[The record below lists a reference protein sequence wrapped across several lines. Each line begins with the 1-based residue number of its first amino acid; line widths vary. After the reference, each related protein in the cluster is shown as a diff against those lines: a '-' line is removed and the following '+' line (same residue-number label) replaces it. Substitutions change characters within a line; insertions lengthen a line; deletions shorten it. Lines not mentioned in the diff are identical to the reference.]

1 MSHRVPPTRLV
12 VVTLE
17 NDRKT
22 IMKAHLNAFQTDP
35 QAMQALLTLSEYV
48 HKSGLDHT
56 LLELVKIRAS
66 QINGCA
72 FCLHMHTRD
81 ARKAGETEDRLN
93 LLSAWRES
101 SYYTDRER
109 AALGWTEALT
119 VLDGKPVAD
128 AEYDSMA
135 AHFSPQ
141 EQVQLSLAICVI
153 NSWNRIN
160 VGFRTPHPVK

>member
-1 MSHRVPPTRLV
+1 
-12 VVTLE
+12 
-17 NDRKT
+17 
-22 IMKAHLNAFQTDP
+22 MKAHLNAFQADP
-35 QAMQALLTLSEYV
+35 QSMQAMLAISDYV
-48 HKSGLDHT
+48 QKCGLDHT

-81 ARKAGETEDRLN
+81 ARKTGETEDRLN

-101 SYYTDRER
+101 SFYSERER

-119 VLDGKPVAD
+119 VLDGKPVPD
-128 AEYDSMA
+128 GEYQTMA
-135 AHFSPQ
+135 ALFSPQ
-141 EQVQLSLAICVI
+141 EQVQLTLAITVI

>member
-1 MSHRVPPTRLV
+1 M
-12 VVTLE
+12 
-17 NDRKT
+17 T
-22 IMKAHLNAFQTDP
+22 IMKAHLNAFQADP
-35 QAMQALLTLSEYV
+35 KSMQAMLTISDYV
-48 HKSGLDHT
+48 QTCGLDHV

-81 ARKAGETEDRLN
+81 ARKAGETEERLH

-109 AALGWTEALT
+109 AALGWTETLT
-119 VLDGKPVAD
+119 ALDGKPVAD
-128 AEYDSMA
+128 SEYAAMA
-135 AHFSPQ
+135 AHFTPE
-141 EQVQLSLAICVI
+141 EQVQLTLAITVI

>member
-1 MSHRVPPTRLV
+1 
-12 VVTLE
+12 
-17 NDRKT
+17 
-22 IMKAHLNAFQTDP
+22 MKAHLNAFQADP
-35 QAMQALLTLSEYV
+35 KSMQAMLAISDYV
-48 HKSGLDHT
+48 QTCGLDHV

-81 ARKAGETEDRLN
+81 ARKAGETEERLY

-109 AALGWTEALT
+109 AALAWTEALT

-128 AEYDSMA
+128 AEYAAMA
-135 AHFSPQ
+135 AQFTPE
-141 EQVQLSLAICVI
+141 EQVQLTLAITVI